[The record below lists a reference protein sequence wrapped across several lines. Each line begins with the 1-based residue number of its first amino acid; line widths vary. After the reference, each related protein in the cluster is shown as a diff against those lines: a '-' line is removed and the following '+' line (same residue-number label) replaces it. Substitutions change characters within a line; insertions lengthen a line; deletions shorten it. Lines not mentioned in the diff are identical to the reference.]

1 MKNIRKCSESD
12 YSDLVDIWE
21 RSVRSSHD
29 FLSQADIAEIRS
41 KLVAEYLPNVDLSC
55 IEADGRITGFIG
67 IANAKIEML
76 FIDSVFQGQGY
87 GSMLMDYA
95 INQGAMSVDV
105 NEQNPKALEFYKS
118 KGFHITGRDDTD
130 DAGRPFPILHL
141 SL

>member
-29 FLSQADIAEIRS
+29 FLSEADIAEIRD
-41 KLVAEYLPNVDLSC
+41 KLAAEYLPNVDLSC
-55 IEADGRITGFIG
+55 IEASGKIVGFIG
-67 IANAKIEML
+67 VAGAKIEML

-95 INQGAMSVDV
+95 INHGAMSVDV
-105 NEQNPKALEFYKS
+105 NEQNPAALEFYIS

>member
-29 FLSQADIAEIRS
+29 FLSEADIAEIRS

-67 IANAKIEML
+67 IANTKIEML

-87 GSMLMDYA
+87 GSMLMGYA
-95 INQGAMSVDV
+95 IHQGAMSVDV
-105 NEQNPKALEFYKS
+105 NEQNPAALEFYIS
-118 KGFHITGRDDTD
+118 KGFHITGRDNTD

>member
-21 RSVRSSHD
+21 RSVRASHS
-29 FLSQADIAEIRS
+29 FLSDRDIAEIRD
-41 KLVAEYLPNVDLSC
+41 KLAAEYLPNVDLSC
-55 IEADGRITGFIG
+55 VEAGGRIVGFIG
-67 IANAKIEML
+67 VASTKIDML
-76 FIDSVFQGQGY
+76 FIDAPLRGQGY

-95 INQGAMSVDV
+95 VNQGAMSVDV
-105 NEQNPKALEFYKS
+105 NEQNPAALKFYIS